1 MTLARYIAIRF
12 LSAFLRVIAILT
24 VLMFVVEFVETR
36 RSMADTTDSLGIVF
50 HLTLLSL
57 PELVDRVFPLI
68 ILLTSLTLFVGLA
81 RTSELV
87 ISRAAGVSALR
98 LLTVPVLLALLIG
111 AVFVSVFNPIVA
123 ATIRSHDQLRAEVRQ
138 ESRSVL
144 SVSRQGIWL
153 RQVVAERQTV
163 IFARRASEDG
173 SLLVEAEFH
182 VFDEDGALQERLLA
196 DRAQIQGEV
205 WRLSN
210 LRRWN
215 VQTEADGRPT
225 AIQTE
230 ATAELPTNLSSDQIL
245 DSFAPPKTIS
255 VWQLPGIIDQ
265 LEQSGFTAQR
275 HKLFLQSAMAMPL
288 MLAAMV
294 LIGAGFTMRHVR
306 FGKTG
311 VLVLLAVVSGF
322 ALYSFTSVANSLGA
336 AGNIPISIAVWTP
349 PVAAVLLTM
358 GLLLHLEDG

>member
-153 RQVVAERQTV
+153 RQVVAERQTSPW
-163 IFARRASEDG
+163 I
-173 SLLVEAEFH
+173 
-182 VFDEDGALQERLLA
+182 
-196 DRAQIQGEV
+196 
-205 WRLSN
+205 
-210 LRRWN
+210 
-215 VQTEADGRPT
+215 
-225 AIQTE
+225 
-230 ATAELPTNLSSDQIL
+230 
-245 DSFAPPKTIS
+245 
-255 VWQLPGIIDQ
+255 
-265 LEQSGFTAQR
+265 
-275 HKLFLQSAMAMPL
+275 
-288 MLAAMV
+288 
-294 LIGAGFTMRHVR
+294 
-306 FGKTG
+306 
-311 VLVLLAVVSGF
+311 
-322 ALYSFTSVANSLGA
+322 
-336 AGNIPISIAVWTP
+336 
-349 PVAAVLLTM
+349 
-358 GLLLHLEDG
+358 